1 MEKKTRLRII
11 LMGPPGSGKG
21 TQATQIAEKLNVQS
35 VSSGELFRDQLGRG
49 TELGFLAQTYMDKG
63 VYVPDDVTIKM
74 VTEWVDSPDHRN
86 GFVLDGFPR
95 TKAQAEALD
104 RELDAT
110 GGIDKVIYIRVSQE
124 EIKKRLSGRLLCRR
138 CQAPYHSEYTPPQ
151 RPGVCDR
158 CDGKLFQRKDD
169 TPALVAKRIR
179 VYTAETEPVIQYYR
193 QEGKLAEVDG
203 ETTIEG
209 VGTALMAALG

>member
-1 MEKKTRLRII
+1 MRIAFV
-11 LMGPPGSGKG
+11 GPPGVGKG
-21 TQATQIAEKLNVQS
+21 TQAKRLADFQGLVHISTGDIL
-35 VSSGELFRDQLGRG
+35 RDAIKQETPVGK
-49 TELGFLAQTYMDKG
+49 EAKGFIDKG
-63 VYVPDDVTIKM
+63 AFVPDEVMIGIIRERFEKKDCAA
-74 VTEWVDSPDHRN
+74 
-86 GFVLDGFPR
+86 GFILDGFPR
-95 TKAQAEALD
+95 TIPQAEALD